1 VWRARKRAT
10 VRRKRKRQPVSP
22 GPSDASEMKQINQM
36 TVWGARRVGFGKVKT
51 RTLENRKGAA
61 PGIDTK
67 TRVQTANT
75 RLRSNRC
82 PATE

>member
-1 VWRARKRAT
+1 
-10 VRRKRKRQPVSP
+10 
-22 GPSDASEMKQINQM
+22 MKQINQM

-75 RLRSNRC
+75 AL
-82 PATE
+82 